1 MRPELTYV
9 QNTFSIL
16 SENIGKIANSSGSLL
31 LLDNATFTMSAQQL
45 NENLWK
51 CACVKYLKFSAHSLA

>member
-45 NENLWK
+45 NENL
-51 CACVKYLKFSAHSLA
+51 